1 MAISTDKIQLVASNE
16 GKFKDLGSEDDSSV
30 PYIGK
35 TTVID
40 LSGNPS
46 DQVYTT
52 QHIPFVTIIP
62 IGELLNDTFWYDGY
76 SKFCKVHELKI
87 IVDKNTIPSVS
98 GMKIVGYA
106 TSTSKAGGNT
116 EPHPAS
122 PNGTST
128 SNNYP
133 LSSTIMFKLWREFA
147 WEFQENQEPY
157 KPFLRKAQGGDIET
171 FCSTQFP
178 NSKLGLDFNNQ
189 ASGNESTQTMYKVLG
204 LDIGT
209 TGNVVTPNLE
219 NTVEIDVNNW
229 DDGFVDDGQG
239 KSIQTY
245 PLIAK
250 IQHNQSDPS
259 LDPYSWAKIK
269 GLITLY

>member
-16 GKFKDLGSEDDSSV
+16 GKFKDV
-30 PYIGK
+30 PLSYIGK

-62 IGELLNDTFWYDGY
+62 VGELLNDGNWYSGY
-76 SKFCKVHELKI
+76 TKLCMVHELEI
-87 IVDKNTIPSVS
+87 ITDKNTIPSVS
-98 GMKIVGYA
+98 GMKIVGYVA
-106 TSTSKAGGNT
+106 STSKAGGNF

-122 PNGTST
+122 PDGTLT
-128 SNNYP
+128 TDNYP

-147 WEFQENQEPY
+147 WEFQGNQEPY
-157 KPFLRKAQGGDIET
+157 KPFLRKSQGGDIET

-178 NSKLGLDFNNQ
+178 NSKLGDNFSDQ
-189 ASGNESTQTMYKVLG
+189 SSGNESAQTMYKVLG
-204 LDIGT
+204 VDIGM
-209 TGNVVTPNLE
+209 TGNVITSTLGGN
-219 NTVEIDVNNW
+219 VEVGTDNW
-229 DDGFVDDGQG
+229 DDGFIDDGQG

-245 PLIAK
+245 PLIVK
-250 IQHNQSDPS
+250 IQHNELNPS

>member
-16 GKFKDLGSEDDSSV
+16 GPFKDFSNSYV
-30 PYIGK
+30 GK
-35 TTVID
+35 TTVVD

-62 IGELLNDTFWYDGY
+62 IGELFDDGY
-76 SKFCKVHELKI
+76 WYPGYTKFCKVHELKI
-87 IVDKNTIPSVS
+87 IVDKNVIPSVS
-98 GMKIVGYA
+98 GMKIVGYV
-106 TSTSKAGGNT
+106 TSTSKAAGNT
-116 EPHPAS
+116 VAHPAS
-122 PNGTST
+122 PDNTLT
-128 SNNYP
+128 INNYP
-133 LSSTIMFKLWREFA
+133 LSSTSMFKLWREFA

-157 KPFLRKAQGGDIET
+157 KPFLRKSQGGDIET
-171 FCSTQFP
+171 FCRTQFP
-178 NSKLGLDFNNQ
+178 NSKLGEEFITQ
-189 ASGNESTQTMYKVLG
+189 ASSNNSAQTMYKVLG
-204 LDIGT
+204 LDIGIT
-209 TGNVVTPNLE
+209 ENVITSTLG
-219 NTVEIDVNNW
+219 NTVEIDINNW

-250 IQHNQSDPS
+250 IQHNLYNPS
-259 LDPYSWAKIK
+259 LDPYSWTKIK